1 MSTLNTPVPHPGCM
15 RRHSTGSL
23 RDVSPHDEPQVQL
36 EHCALNDLI
45 PEEDSVAQPDV
56 HSTLP
61 LAALGPLPILTLRP
75 ESPEFF
81 IRRPGTPSPR
91 PPPGSRARY
100 IMTHEYGVAAH
111 IARRHRALSPAIHE
125 ESVAALH
132 PPAAHG
138 ALRSY
143 CGLDMA
149 WANQAI
155 AEAEAS
161 RGRQTPSTFRRS
173 FCYDDDEHLTASWD
187 PFWPSGRPY
196 SRSENGSVESLRS
209 LVRVGSRTMLHER
222 PRSRLQE
229 RPISRAQGH
238 ESTAREE
245 GTRPIPINY
254 DITRLARQLHGRL

>member
-1 MSTLNTPVPHPGCM
+1 MSTLNTPVPSPGCI
-15 RRHSTGSL
+15 RRHSTGSMP
-23 RDVSPHDEPQVQL
+23 DVSPHDEPQVQL
-36 EHCALNDLI
+36 EHCVLNDSI
-45 PEEDSVAQPDV
+45 PEEDSVAQPDI

-61 LAALGPLPILTLRP
+61 LGALGSLPILTLRP
-75 ESPEFF
+75 GSPEFSV
-81 IRRPGTPSPR
+81 RRPGTSPPR
-91 PPPGSRARY
+91 PPPPPGSRAHY
-100 IMTHEYGVAAH
+100 IMAHEYGAAVH
-111 IARRHRALSPAIHE
+111 IARRHRALSPTIHE

-155 AEAEAS
+155 EESEAS
-161 RGRQTPSTFRRS
+161 RGRLTPNTFRRS

-187 PFWPSGRPY
+187 PFWPGRRPY

-209 LVRVGSRTMLHER
+209 LVGVGSRTMLHET

-229 RPISRAQGH
+229 TRTQGH
-238 ESTAREE
+238 EGAAGEG
-245 GTRPIPINY
+245 GTRPISINY
-254 DITRLARQLHGRL
+254 NISWLARQLQDRL